1 VHCAPS
7 FPIGTVVR
15 VRTSLDLRLRVFLLT
30 LEPALQ
36 LARAL
41 CLSLDDVEDA
51 VRASY
56 VQLHKDRGLSLEQI
70 ARRVGTS
77 RRTVATLSKEAQTS
91 RAPLEHS
98 ERIGLRRELIR
109 LLSRTPGIAVD
120 EARAE
125 LRAKKDVFH
134 DELGV
139 LIDEGAISCRDE
151 RLELTRAWSSFE
163 GGDEAQRLDSLRH
176 FLRTVG
182 ETVRRRF
189 FTSAS
194 DDDAFARV
202 LTFSA
207 DDEGLGAIRRGA
219 YELLCREASSADEA
233 AKGATHAGEASVAFC
248 VTRLE

>member
-1 VHCAPS
+1 VA
-7 FPIGTVVR
+7 I

-41 CLSLDDVEDA
+41 SLSLDDVQDA
-51 VRASY
+51 VRGSY
-56 VQLHKDRGLSLEQI
+56 VQLYKDRGLSLEQI

-77 RRTVATLSKEAQTS
+77 RRTVATLSKEAQSS

-109 LLSRTPGIAVD
+109 LVSRSPGVALD
-120 EARAE
+120 DARTE

-139 LIDEGAISCRDE
+139 LIDEGAIESRDGK
-151 RLELTRAWSSFE
+151 LELTRAWSSFE
-163 GGDEAQRLDSLRH
+163 GANEAERLDSLRH

-189 FTSAS
+189 FAHAT

-207 DDEGLGAIRRGA
+207 TADDLGMIRQGA
-219 YELLCREASSADEA
+219 YDLLCREAVRADDA
-233 AKGATHAGEASVAFC
+233 AQAAAHTSEASVAFC
-248 VTRLE
+248 VTKLD

>member
-1 VHCAPS
+1 VA
-7 FPIGTVVR
+7 I

-41 CLSLDDVEDA
+41 SLSLDDVQDA
-51 VRASY
+51 VRGSY
-56 VQLHKDRGLSLEQI
+56 VQLYKDRGLSLEQI

-77 RRTVATLSKEAQTS
+77 RRTVATLSKEAQSS

-109 LLSRTPGIAVD
+109 LVSRSPGVALD
-120 EARAE
+120 DARTE

-139 LIDEGAISCRDE
+139 LIDEGAIESRDGK
-151 RLELTRAWSSFE
+151 LE
-163 GGDEAQRLDSLRH
+163 RLDSLRH

-189 FTSAS
+189 FAHAT

-207 DDEGLGAIRRGA
+207 TADDLGMIRQGA
-219 YELLCREASSADEA
+219 YDLLCREAVRADDA
-233 AKGATHAGEASVAFC
+233 AQAAAHTSEASVAFC
-248 VTRLE
+248 VTKLD

>member
-1 VHCAPS
+1 M
-7 FPIGTVVR
+7 R
-15 VRTSLDLRLRVFLLT
+15 VRTSLDLRLRVFVLT
-30 LEPALQ
+30 LEPALA

-41 CLSLDDVEDA
+41 SLSLDDVEDA

-77 RRTVATLSKEAQTS
+77 RRTIATLSKQAQTS

-109 LLSRTPGIAVD
+109 LLSRSPGIEVD
-120 EARAE
+120 AARAE
-125 LRAKKDVFH
+125 LRAKKEVFH

-139 LIDEGAISCRDE
+139 LIEEGAIESRDD
-151 RLELTRAWSSFE
+151 RLQLTRAWSSFE

-202 LTFSA
+202 LTFSS
-207 DDEGLGAIRRGA
+207 DDAALATLRRST
-219 YELLCREASSADEA
+219 YELLCREAARADETA
-233 AKGATHAGEASVAFC
+233 ADTEGATEASVAFC
-248 VTRLE
+248 VTRVE

>member
-1 VHCAPS
+1 MPW
-7 FPIGTVVR
+7 

-41 CLSLDDVEDA
+41 SLSLDDVEDA
-51 VRASY
+51 VRGSY

-77 RRTVATLSKEAQTS
+77 RRTIATLSKEAQSS

-98 ERIGLRRELIR
+98 QRIGLRRELIR
-109 LLSRTPGIAVD
+109 LLSRAPGIAVD
-120 EARAE
+120 DARAE
-125 LRAKKDVFH
+125 LRAKKEAFH

-139 LIDEGAISCRDE
+139 LIDEGAIESRDGK
-151 RLELTRAWSSFE
+151 LELTRAWSSFE
-163 GGDEAQRLDSLRH
+163 GANEAERLDSLRH

-189 FTSAS
+189 FADAT

-207 DDEGLGAIRRGA
+207 TAEDLGAIRKGT
-219 YELLCREASSADEA
+219 YELLCREAVRADEA
-233 AKGATHAGEASVAFC
+233 SRQSSATEASVAFC
-248 VTRLE
+248 VTKLD

>member
-1 VHCAPS
+1 M
-7 FPIGTVVR
+7 
-15 VRTSLDLRLRVFLLT
+15 
-30 LEPALQ
+30 Q
-36 LARAL
+36 L
-41 CLSLDDVEDA
+41 
-51 VRASY
+51 Y
-56 VQLHKDRGLSLEQI
+56 KDRGLSLEQI

-77 RRTVATLSKEAQTS
+77 RRTIATLSKEAQSS

-109 LLSRTPGIAVD
+109 LVSRSPGVAVD
-120 EARAE
+120 DARTE

-139 LIDEGAISCRDE
+139 LIEEGAIESRDG

-163 GGDEAQRLDSLRH
+163 GANEAERLDSLRH

-189 FTSAS
+189 FSHAS

-207 DDEGLGAIRRGA
+207 TDGDLGTLRRGA
-219 YELLCREASSADEA
+219 YELLCREAVRVDEA
-233 AKGATHAGEASVAFC
+233 SKDASATEASVAFC
-248 VTRLE
+248 VTKLD

>member
-1 VHCAPS
+1 MPL
-7 FPIGTVVR
+7 

-41 CLSLDDVEDA
+41 SLSLDDVQDA
-51 VRASY
+51 VRGSY
-56 VQLHKDRGLSLEQI
+56 VQLYKDRGLALEQI

-77 RRTVATLSKEAQTS
+77 RRTVATLSKEAQSS

-109 LLSRTPGIAVD
+109 LVSRAPGIAVD
-120 EARAE
+120 DARAE
-125 LRAKKDVFH
+125 LRAKKEVFH

-139 LIDEGAISCRDE
+139 LIDEGALESRDGK
-151 RLELTRAWSSFE
+151 LALTRAWSSFE
-163 GGDEAQRLDSLRH
+163 GANEAERLDSLRH

-189 FTSAS
+189 FADAN

-207 DDEGLGAIRRGA
+207 TDEDLATLRRGT
-219 YELLCREASSADEA
+219 YELLCREAVRVDEA
-233 AKGATHAGEASVAFC
+233 SRDTSATEASVAFC
-248 VTRLE
+248 VTKLD